1 MKRIHFLLAMS
12 ALVLITGRSFA
23 LQGRG
28 QGRTGGPSI
37 PGVAGQANPSNAG
50 GGNSG
55 QAGSSGNHQASGN
68 QPANPRNGESTHDPE
83 GFKNYGQYMAAKHI
97 SENLGIPLADLRSKM
112 TGPPP
117 ESLGQAIQELKGLSP
132 AAANAEAKKAEQQAK
147 NEGKKK

>member
-1 MKRIHFLLAMS
+1 MKPIHFLLAMS

-37 PGVAGQANPSNAG
+37 AGVAGHANPSNAG
-50 GGNSG
+50 GGNSS
-55 QAGSSGNHQASGN
+55 QAGSGGNHQASGN

-83 GFKNYGQYMAAKHI
+83 GFKNYGQYMAAKHV

-112 TGPPP
+112 TGPPS